1 MITPVKGG
9 NVVRSFQAS
18 ASIIAQLQ
26 EQLDL
31 FKAIYNHQRP
41 HKALGLNT
49 PAFAYNATV
58 KAVPPSTTLAGH
70 YRVRFDRVDAFGK
83 TSLRRAGKMHH
94 LGVGRGH
101 AGKAVTVLVD
111 EIEVMVIDQGSGE
124 IISKHTI
131 DPEKSYWVKKREIK
145 NK

>member
-1 MITPVKGG
+1 M
-9 NVVRSFQAS
+9 VRSFQAS

-26 EQLDL
+26 EQL
-31 FKAIYNHQRP
+31 
-41 HKALGLNT
+41 
-49 PAFAYNATV
+49 
-58 KAVPPSTTLAGH
+58 
-70 YRVRFDRVDAFGK
+70 DRVDAFGK

-94 LGVGRGH
+94 LGAGRGH
-101 AGKAVTVLVD
+101 AGKEVTVLVD

-131 DPEKSYWVKKREIK
+131 DPEKNYWVKKREIK

>member
-18 ASIIAQLQ
+18 ASTIAQLQ
-26 EQLDL
+26 EQLD
-31 FKAIYNHQRP
+31 
-41 HKALGLNT
+41 
-49 PAFAYNATV
+49 
-58 KAVPPSTTLAGH
+58 
-70 YRVRFDRVDAFGK
+70 RVDAFGK
-83 TSLRRAGKMHH
+83 TFLRRAGKMHH
-94 LGVGRGH
+94 LGAGRGH
-101 AGKAVTVLVD
+101 VGKAVTALVD

-131 DPEKSYWVKKREIK
+131 DPEKNYWVKKREIK

>member
-1 MITPVKGG
+1 MTPVKGG

-58 KAVPPSTTLAGH
+58 KAVAPSTTLVGH
-70 YRVRFDRVDAFGK
+70 YRVRLDRVDAFGK
-83 TSLRRAGKMHH
+83 TFLRRAGKMHH
-94 LGVGRGH
+94 LGASRGH
-101 AGKAVTVLVD
+101 VGKAVTVLVD
-111 EIEVMVIDQGSGE
+111 EIEVMVID
-124 IISKHTI
+124 
-131 DPEKSYWVKKREIK
+131 
-145 NK
+145 